1 MNLRR
6 AEIHTKILR
15 VIGIAALIIFTVNG
29 ADAAGG
35 LFGSPQTVSKD
46 EGGLHTGI
54 GYWHQEDKY
63 KDGTDHVFRQNQIYS
78 HLGYG
83 ARNWEVYGRIG
94 IADLKISDAFRSSQA
109 SITTSKEDF
118 EDNWKFLGTL
128 GAKVFYPFNKTFG
141 IGAFLQGSYYFTDF
155 KDQVSGTLNG
165 APYTAELKVRGLWDI
180 NFGVGFQATVPK
192 DIKLYFGPYIYYSEA
207 KISPTTNIPGLEF
220 SAGNVTVQNK
230 TKGGG
235 FAGVDIPIGR
245 GFHLNVEGQ
254 YSERFSVGTAVTYS
268 Y

>member
-1 MNLRR
+1 MNLGRR
-6 AEIHTKILR
+6 EIHTKILS
-15 VIGIAALIIFTVNG
+15 VIGISLFIIFTVSG
-29 ADAAGG
+29 IAAAGG
-35 LFGSPQTVSKD
+35 LFGSPQTVSKA

-54 GYWHQEDKY
+54 GYWYQEDKY

-83 ARNWEVYGRIG
+83 ARNWEMYGRIG

-109 SITTSKEDF
+109 STTTSKDDF

-155 KDQVSGTLNG
+155 KDQASGTLNG

-192 DIKLYFGPYIYYSEA
+192 DIKLYIGPYLYYSEA

-245 GFHLNVEGQ
+245 GFHLNMEGQ